1 MDPNVSLL
9 MSALETLFRHEVHF
23 FEQVRE
29 SFRTSEALATHTS
42 FALHHGYEEL
52 IRASAGTT
60 GREVERLAV
69 RLTFIGDSRDVLAA
83 RDSVKS
89 ILGIS
94 SIDV

>member
-1 MDPNVSLL
+1 
-9 MSALETLFRHEVHF
+9 MSAVETLFRHEVRF
-23 FEQVRE
+23 FEQVRQ
-29 SFRTSEALATHTS
+29 SFRTNEALESHTS

-52 IRASAGTT
+52 IRAAAGTT

-69 RLTFIGDSRDVLAA
+69 RLTFIGDTRDVLAA

-94 SIDV
+94 PLDV

>member
-1 MDPNVSLL
+1 
-9 MSALETLFRHEVHF
+9 MSALETLFRHEARF
-23 FEQVRE
+23 FEQVRQ
-29 SFRTSEALATHTS
+29 SFRASGAIATHTS

-52 IRASAGTT
+52 IRAAAGTT

-69 RLTFIGDSRDVLAA
+69 RLTFIGDTRDVLAA

-94 SIDV
+94 PLDV

>member
-1 MDPNVSLL
+1 
-9 MSALETLFRHEVHF
+9 MSAVETLFRHEVRF
-23 FEQVRE
+23 FEQVRQ
-29 SFRTSEALATHTS
+29 SSRTNEALESHTS

-52 IRASAGTT
+52 IRAAVGTT

-69 RLTFIGDSRDVLAA
+69 RLTFIGDTRDVLAA

-94 SIDV
+94 PLDV